1 MERLTKRILVP
12 KEEREVVV
20 FTQGKYNDTIPAEMT
35 HDDIRKVLRKLAE
48 YEGLEEQGLLLRLP
62 CKVGDNVYKIVS
74 QRDNFD
80 YRPYKLV
87 TTVVFRLSMLE
98 ENGADL
104 TDSDITDSTL
114 TGCMIYI
121 EPGNAKQN
129 VEDYIR
135 NKM

>member
-1 MERLTKRILVP
+1 MEIPKKVQKLLDKRMDLAIDLIDV
-12 KEEREVVV
+12 
-20 FTQGKYNDTIPAEMT
+20 TS
-35 HDDIRKVLRKLAE
+35 KL
-48 YEGLEEQGLLLRLP
+48 
-62 CKVGDNVYKIVS
+62 DS
-74 QRDNFD
+74 W
-80 YRPYKLV
+80 
-87 TTVVFRLSMLE
+87 LE